1 MLNFEMTFKN
11 PYANFH
17 NNHQKNMEKRDRKL
31 FFFGSVNRIYGET
44 AKSSFFAKNL
54 QRS

>member
-17 NNHQKNMEKRDRKL
+17 NHQKNMEKRDRKL

-44 AKSSFFAKNL
+44 AKSSFFAKKNL